1 MAPDVTSPSKR
12 PHDSD
17 SDSDDDFGPSLPTS
31 SAPAKKRRKL
41 PYEKLYIAALPKATR
56 YSRSL
61 MHRDP
66 LTSVDLTPVTDFLIT
81 TSADGV
87 VKFWKKVS
95 GGVEF
100 VKEFRAHEGL
110 VRGTS
115 VSVDGRSF
123 ASCGVDGTVK
133 IWDVVTFDL
142 VGVIALGEGEV
153 PGCVA
158 WVHGRGA
165 SMPLLAVGFEGSSEI
180 RVFDGRG
187 GNDKPV
193 QVVGKLHKR
202 PVTTMA
208 YNDRWDCVVSA
219 DEGGMVEYWSPGSG
233 YEKPDGVWDMK
244 SSTNLFDFKKVRLSI
259 ETMCVNSNFSSQNQH
274 LLQSLYHQVVNNSPH
289 THFQIAKYECL
300 TSKLENYTELM
311 MNLLQQRRKCNKP
324 VQPSTT

>member
-17 SDSDDDFGPSLPTS
+17 SDSDDDFGPSLPTAT
-31 SAPAKKRRKL
+31 APAKKRRKL

-66 LTSVDLTPVTDFLIT
+66 LTSVDLTPVTDFVIT
-81 TSADGV
+81 TSSDGV

-133 IWDVVTFDL
+133 MWDVVTFDL

-153 PGCVA
+153 PGCVS

-165 SMPLLAVGFEGSSEI
+165 SMPLLAVGLEGKNEI

-193 QVVGKLHKR
+193 HVITKLHKK
-202 PVTTMA
+202 PVTAMA
-208 YNDRWDCVVSA
+208 YNDRWDCVVSV
-219 DEGGMVEYWSPGSG
+219 DEGGMVEYWSPGYG
-233 YEKPDGVWDMK
+233 YEKPEGVWEMK
-244 SSTNLFDFKKVRLSI
+244 TSTNLFDFKKVS
-259 ETMCVNSNFSSQNQH
+259 FSSHYMHRN
-274 LLQSLYHQVVNNSPH
+274 
-289 THFQIAKYECL
+289 
-300 TSKLENYTELM
+300 
-311 MNLLQQRRKCNKP
+311 
-324 VQPSTT
+324 